1 MTTTTQ
7 TIETLN
13 AITSAYTAFASYAEL
28 LGACRRD
35 NYCPTLRTET
45 KLRRNASAASR
56 EERAS
61 LRALAAELEQDGVR
75 VFRA

>member
-13 AITSAYTAFASYAEL
+13 AITSAYTAFNSYAEL
-28 LGACRRD
+28 MGACRGG
-35 NYCPTLRTET
+35 YCPTLRTEG

-61 LRALAAELEQDGVR
+61 LRALANELEQDGVR